1 MTEGPKD
8 APTPAAKELTKADAA
23 KLVKRTVIVP
33 AEKAGGEPTTKDVAI
48 KESEVL
54 AFKDFGDHV
63 GLVTT
68 DGQKLYGDK

>member
-1 MTEGPKD
+1 MSEPKD
-8 APTPAAKELTKADAA
+8 ASTPAKQALTAADAA

-63 GLVTT
+63 GVVTT
-68 DGQKLYGDK
+68 DGQKFIGDK